1 MLELIK
7 NPKIDFLKSS
17 KLTFSI
23 SGAIILIG
31 IISIIAHGGLNWGID
46 FTGGTLV
53 EIRFE
58 KALDIGKVRSALA
71 ELGLAESD
79 VQTIGTSSR
88 EFLIRTKITGE
99 KGETSIDKKILALF
113 KEKLPDNPSEI
124 MRIEAVGPKVGSELR
139 WRALWATILA
149 FLGILLYVS
158 FRFQFRF
165 GVAAVLALF
174 HDVFITITVLSLINA
189 EFSLTTIAALLTII
203 GYSIN
208 DSIVISDRIRENIRV
223 MYREAFSKIVNIS
236 LNQTLS
242 RTIITSLSTL
252 LALVSIFL
260 LGGRVLRLFSIP
272 LIIGVIVGTY
282 SSVFIVSPVVASWE
296 EKFPSRFKKK

>member
-17 KLTFSI
+17 KLAFSI

-79 VQTIGTSSR
+79 VQTIGASSR

-139 WRALWATILA
+139 WRALWATLLA

-252 LALVSIFL
+252 LARVSIFL

>member
-139 WRALWATILA
+139 WRALWATLLA

>member
-7 NPKIDFLKSS
+7 SPKIDFLKSS
-17 KLTFSI
+17 KLAFSI

-58 KALDIGKVRSALA
+58 KALDIGEVRSALA

-79 VQTIGTSSR
+79 VQTIGASSR
-88 EFLIRTKITGE
+88 EFLIRTKITGKKE
-99 KGETSIDKKILALF
+99 ETAIDKRILALF
-113 KEKLPDNPSEI
+113 EEKLPDNPSEI

-139 WRALWATILA
+139 WRALWATLLA

-208 DSIVISDRIRENIRV
+208 DSIVISDRIRENIRI

-260 LGGRVLRLFSIP
+260 LGGRVLRLFSVP

-296 EKFPSRFKKK
+296 EKFPSRFKKR

>member
-1 MLELIK
+1 MLELIR
-7 NPKIDFLKSS
+7 NPKIDFLKGS
-17 KLTFSI
+17 KIAFII
-23 SGAIILIG
+23 SGVIILIG
-31 IISIIAHGGLNWGID
+31 IVSIIAHGGLNWGID

-53 EIRFE
+53 ELRFE
-58 KALDIGKVRSALA
+58 KRVSISEVRSALA

-79 VQTIGTSSR
+79 VQTIGTGSR
-88 EFLIRTKITGE
+88 EFLIRTKTDRKDE
-99 KGETSIDKKILALF
+99 EMSIDKRILTLF
-113 KEKLPDNPSEI
+113 REKLPDNPPEI
-124 MRIEAVGPKVGSELR
+124 MKIETVGPKVGSELR
-139 WRALWATILA
+139 WRALWATLLA

-189 EFSLTTIAALLTII
+189 EFSLITIAALLTII

-208 DSIVISDRIRENIRV
+208 DSIVISDRIRENIRI
-223 MYREAFSKIVNIS
+223 MYREAFSKIVNLS

-242 RTIITSLSTL
+242 RTLITSLSTL

-260 LGGRVLRLFSIP
+260 LGGRVLRLFSVP

-282 SSVFIVSPVVASWE
+282 SSVFIVSPVVVRWE
-296 EKFPSRFKKK
+296 EKFPSRFKKR